1 MRVLVSACLAI
12 AIDLAFGSRGAAAD
26 GSGVIAASASDRAAV
41 ATAMTRAMAGR
52 ANRLVGDA
60 VAEARAAIAAG
71 AVRVET
77 LAGFRRVRDQVD
89 EGWRAYLRVAIE
101 VAAQRLASAR
111 TEAEPLVALP
121 GGAEL
126 YADAA
131 LRLGAVLGHLGRA
144 AESRAILQ
152 LALALDPDR
161 PITLAEFSP
170 DVVALVDQ
178 ARASP
183 RTMQKLR
190 VTTSPP
196 GAIVAID
203 GKEVGRSPIELDV
216 SRGQHVVV
224 ARAQGHRPAVQG
236 IAIDAAAAVE
246 LALDRDEPAARLAG
260 GATLGLPERSQ
271 QELVDAAMRYADLDE
286 IVLVADTSRR
296 GGPTLLVQRCAGIP
310 ARCSAV
316 VDLGYSDASGREAAA
331 RAAWQAAR
339 AGELRYPPSVLGER
353 GGLIVNG
360 GGCRLCRNPW
370 VWGGVGA
377 AVVVGTILTIVA
389 VSGSSEPPT
398 VGIDPGD
405 YHR

>member
-1 MRVLVSACLAI
+1 MSACLAI
-12 AIDLAFGSRGAAAD
+12 AIDLGSRAASAD
-26 GSGVIAASASDRAAV
+26 GSGVIAASADRAPV
-41 ATAMTRAMAGR
+41 AAAMTQAMAGR
-52 ANRLVGDA
+52 ANRLIGDA

-131 LRLGAVLGHLGRA
+131 LRLGAVLGHLGRT

-170 DVVALVDQ
+170 DVVTLVDQ
-178 ARASP
+178 ARAAP
-183 RTMQKLR
+183 VTMQKLR

-196 GAIVAID
+196 GAIIVID
-203 GKEVGRSPIELDV
+203 GKDAGRSPIELDV
-216 SRGQHVVV
+216 ARGQHVIV
-224 ARAQGHRPAVQG
+224 ARAPGHRAAVQG
-236 IAIDAAAAVE
+236 VAVDAAAAVE

-260 GATLGLPERSQ
+260 GATLGLPERAQ

-286 IVLVADTSRR
+286 IVLVAETSRR

-316 VDLGYSDASGREAAA
+316 VDIGFSDASGREAAA

-353 GGLIVNG
+353 GGVIGGG

-389 VSGSSEPPT
+389 VSGSSDPPI

>member
-12 AIDLAFGSRGAAAD
+12 AIDLGSRAASAD
-26 GSGVIAASASDRAAV
+26 GSGVIAASADRAPV
-41 ATAMTRAMAGR
+41 AAAMTQAMAGR
-52 ANRLVGDA
+52 ANRLIGDA

-131 LRLGAVLGHLGRA
+131 LRLGAVLGHLGRT

-170 DVVALVDQ
+170 DVVTLVDQ
-178 ARASP
+178 ARAAP
-183 RTMQKLR
+183 VTMQKLR

-196 GAIVAID
+196 GAIIVID
-203 GKEVGRSPIELDV
+203 GKDAGRSPIELDV
-216 SRGQHVVV
+216 ARGQHVIV
-224 ARAQGHRPAVQG
+224 ARAPGHRAAVQG
-236 IAIDAAAAVE
+236 VAVDAAAAVVE

-260 GATLGLPERSQ
+260 GATLGLPERAQ

-286 IVLVADTSRR
+286 IVLVAETSRR

-316 VDLGYSDASGREAAA
+316 VDIGFSDASGREAAA

-353 GGLIVNG
+353 GGVIGGG

-389 VSGSSEPPT
+389 VSGSSDPPI

>member
-12 AIDLAFGSRGAAAD
+12 AIDLGSRGASAD
-26 GSGVIAASASDRAAV
+26 GSGVIAASAGDRTPVAA
-41 ATAMTRAMAGR
+41 AMTQAMAGR

-60 VAEARAAIAAG
+60 VTEARAAIAAG

-77 LAGFRRVRDQVD
+77 LAGFRRVREQVD

-131 LRLGAVLGHLGRA
+131 LRLGAVLGHLGRT

-170 DVVALVDQ
+170 DVVTLVDQ
-178 ARASP
+178 ARAAP
-183 RTMQKLR
+183 VTMQKLR

-203 GKEVGRSPIELDV
+203 GKDAGRSPLELDV
-216 SRGQHVVV
+216 ARGQHVVV
-224 ARAQGHRPAVQG
+224 ARAPGHRAAVQG
-236 IAIDAAAAVE
+236 IAVDAVATVE
-246 LALDRDEPAARLAG
+246 LALDRDEPAGRLAG
-260 GATLGLPERSQ
+260 GATLGLPERAQ
-271 QELVDAAMRYADLDE
+271 QELVDAAMRF
-286 IVLVADTSRR
+286 
-296 GGPTLLVQRCAGIP
+296 
-310 ARCSAV
+310 
-316 VDLGYSDASGREAAA
+316 
-331 RAAWQAAR
+331 
-339 AGELRYPPSVLGER
+339 
-353 GGLIVNG
+353 
-360 GGCRLCRNPW
+360 
-370 VWGGVGA
+370 
-377 AVVVGTILTIVA
+377 
-389 VSGSSEPPT
+389 
-398 VGIDPGD
+398 
-405 YHR
+405 

>member
-12 AIDLAFGSRGAAAD
+12 AVYLPTRIAGAD
-26 GSGVIAASASDRAAV
+26 GSGVISASATDRTAV
-41 ATAMTRAMAGR
+41 AAAMTQAMAGR
-52 ANRLVGDA
+52 ANRIIPDA
-60 VAEARAAIAAG
+60 VSEARAAIAAG
-71 AVRVET
+71 AVPVET
-77 LAGFRRVRDQVD
+77 LARFRRVRDQVD
-89 EGWRAYLRVAIE
+89 EGWRAYLRVAVE

-111 TEAEPLVALP
+111 TEAEALVALP
-121 GGAEL
+121 GGPEI

-131 LRLGAVLGHLGRA
+131 LRLGAVLGHLGRT
-144 AESRAILQ
+144 AESRAVLR

-178 ARASP
+178 ARAAP
-183 RTMQKLR
+183 VTMQKLR

-196 GAIVAID
+196 GVIVAID
-203 GKEVGRSPIELDV
+203 GKDVGRSPLELDV
-216 SRGQHVVV
+216 ARGQHVIV
-224 ARAQGHRPAVQG
+224 ARAPGHRAAAQGVAVE
-236 IAIDAAAAVE
+236 AAAAVE
-246 LALDRDEPAARLAG
+246 IALDRDEPFDRLAG
-260 GATLGLPERSQ
+260 GATLGLVERAQ
-271 QELVDAAMRYADLDE
+271 QELVDAAMRFADLDE
-286 IVLVADTSRR
+286 IVLVAETSRR

-316 VDLGYSDASGREAAA
+316 VDVGFADASGLASAA
-331 RAAWQAAR
+331 RSAWQAAR

-353 GGLIVNG
+353 GGVIVNG

-377 AVVVGTILTIVA
+377 ALLVGTVITIFA

-398 VGIDPGD
+398 VAIDPGD
-405 YHR
+405 YQR

>member
-12 AIDLAFGSRGAAAD
+12 AIDLGSRAASAD
-26 GSGVIAASASDRAAV
+26 GSGVIAASADRAPV
-41 ATAMTRAMAGR
+41 AAAMTQAMAGR
-52 ANRLVGDA
+52 ANRLIGDA

-131 LRLGAVLGHLGRA
+131 LRLGAVLGHLGRT

-170 DVVALVDQ
+170 DVVTLVDQ
-178 ARASP
+178 ARAAP
-183 RTMQKLR
+183 VTMQKLR

-196 GAIVAID
+196 GAIIVID
-203 GKEVGRSPIELDV
+203 GKDAGRSPIELDV
-216 SRGQHVVV
+216 ARGQHVIV
-224 ARAQGHRPAVQG
+224 ARAPGHRAAVQG
-236 IAIDAAAAVE
+236 VAVDAAAAVE

-260 GATLGLPERSQ
+260 GATLGLPERAQ

-286 IVLVADTSRR
+286 IVLVAETSRR

-316 VDLGYSDASGREAAA
+316 VDIGFSDASGREAAA

-353 GGLIVNG
+353 GGVIGGG

-389 VSGSSEPPT
+389 VSGSSDPPI